1 MTIKKARKR
10 GRYVKNHGELKR
22 LHSPYDP
29 LREADEIEIPE
40 EKVDKY
46 IIFGCGLGYLL
57 RRLGKIAPGCQV
69 LVLDPYPELI
79 KEGGKRE
86 IWAAEPFE
94 SIQIIGPSTEDIMGA
109 LGDFIPLEDSSNYR
123 VIRWRKYQHK
133 VPDFFAPAL
142 SALQQLQ
149 KYQRVNLE
157 TLRLN
162 GRDWLKNFR
171 HNLTKIGNHKQIKF
185 GGNPGN
191 IALVA
196 AGPSLDNQLD
206 WLKTNRDKLTVI
218 SVNTAGPIL
227 KKHGIKADFHAAA
240 DSKSVVAEDLRHSNI
255 NNLFA
260 SPFLSPGILGEQ
272 TVNFSL
278 LALKSPLCNWLQEA
292 DFLTSATA
300 AGSVTVTVID
310 MLLNNCPGN
319 IYLLGGDME
328 FKGNRY
334 YARGT
339 WREEKLLQ
347 KTNRFCSY
355 LQAFLEWQWKSKNRQ
370 QEENPRLED
379 ERNWLKN
386 QGTQKDRLF
395 IPPPL
400 PSWWEGEQAPE
411 LLENPPQ
418 KIKLEPV
425 DKNKITSWFQGQ
437 LHQFQEAKKGKE
449 TRVEWKKF
457 IHWINKI
464 CESPQEELN
473 NWQELLKHLASPQT

>member
-1 MTIKKARKR
+1 MPIKKARKR
-10 GRYVKNHGELKR
+10 GYYVVNHCELDR

-29 LREADEIEIPE
+29 ISEARKIDLPEAD
-40 EKVDKY
+40 VDKY
-46 IIFGCGLGYLL
+46 LVFGAGLGYLL
-57 RRLGKIAPGCQV
+57 HRLGEKAPGCR
-69 LVLDPYPELI
+69 LLILDPYPELI
-79 KEGGKRE
+79 KEGGKRG
-86 IWAAEPFE
+86 IWTPDSFE
-94 SIQIIGPSTEDIMGA
+94 KVEIIGPNTRDILGA
-109 LGDFIPLEDSSNYR
+109 LGDFIPLADSSSYQT
-123 VIRWRKYQHK
+123 IRWQEYQHK
-133 VPDFFAPAL
+133 VPDFFARAL

-149 KYQRVNLE
+149 KYQQVNLQ
-157 TLRLN
+157 TLQINGATWLN
-162 GRDWLKNFR
+162 NFR
-171 HNLTKIGNHKQIKF
+171 HNLSQIDVHKQIHF
-185 GGNPGN
+185 ENSPGN
-191 IALVA
+191 IALVG
-196 AGPSLDNQLD
+196 AGPSLDDQLD
-206 WLKTNRDKLTVI
+206 WLQKNRDKLTVI
-218 SVNTAGPIL
+218 SVNTAGPVL

-240 DSKSVVAEDLRHSNI
+240 DSKQVVKEDLRHSEVH
-255 NNLFA
+255 NLLV
-260 SPFLSPGILGEQ
+260 SPYLNPGIIGEGAA
-272 TVNFSL
+272 SCSI
-278 LALKSPLCNWLQEA
+278 LALESPLCGWLRSA
-292 DFLTSATA
+292 DFFTGATS

-328 FKGNRY
+328 FSGDRY

-347 KTNRFCSY
+347 KTSRFCSY

-457 IHWINKI
+457 IHWINKFG
-464 CESPQEELN
+464 ESPQEELN